1 MMKQQLSFLPLYA
14 VLLAGLTALPLSAR
28 ATDLLQVYHLAQ
40 QYDAEFSAARSNL
53 AAGRE
58 QAPQG
63 LAGLLPSIGLSGD
76 TTLHDNEIRSRGLTD
91 ERRYNSNGYALTL
104 TQPVFRWQNIVAY
117 KQSKTAVELAEARF
131 VEAGQNLI
139 LRVSA
144 AYFEVLNALATLEAA
159 RAQKTAIAQQLEQAK
174 LNFEV
179 GTATVVDAV
188 EAQSRYDLAEAQ
200 EIAGENELE
209 IRRETLRVL
218 IGEAPE
224 ILARLDPDKPILP
237 PEPKQMPPW
246 AEAAQQ
252 NNINVLIAA
261 HAAKIADKE
270 ISKASAGHYPTVDL
284 VARSGR
290 SRTLDGSGATRPET
304 DSGSIGLQLN
314 LPLFEGGYTSS
325 KMREAA
331 ARHQAAL
338 DLLEAARRNA
348 ALLARQNFLGVV
360 NGLAQIRA
368 LEAALA
374 SSLTA
379 LEHNKTGYEVGV
391 RINIDVLNAEQQVFT
406 TRRDLA
412 RAYHDTLLAR
422 LRLKAAVGTLDEADI
437 MEINA
442 LLK

>member
-1 MMKQQLSFLPLYA
+1 MKQLFFLLLYA
-14 VLLAGLTALPLSAR
+14 VFLLAALPAR
-28 ATDLLQVYHLAQ
+28 AVDLLRVYHLAQ
-40 QYDAEFSAARSNL
+40 QYDAEFSAARANL
-53 AAGRE
+53 EAGRE
-58 QAPQG
+58 QAAQG
-63 LAGLLPSIGLSGD
+63 LAGLLPSLTLSGE
-76 TTLHDNEIRSRGLTD
+76 TLWHDNEISSRGVSD
-91 ERRYNSNGYALTL
+91 DRRYNSHGYALTL
-104 TQPVFRWQNIVAY
+104 TQPVFRWQNFVAY
-117 KQSKTAVELAEARF
+117 DQGKIAVALAEARF

-139 LRVSA
+139 LRVSS
-144 AYFEVLNALATLEAA
+144 AYFDVLNALATLEAA

-179 GTATVVDAV
+179 GTATIVDAV
-188 EAQSRYDLAEAQ
+188 EAQSRYDLAQAQ

-224 ILARLDPDKPILP
+224 MLARLNPDKPILP
-237 PEPKQMPPW
+237 PQPVQMPPW
-246 AEAAQQ
+246 AEAAQK
-252 NNINVLIAA
+252 NNVSVLIAA
-261 HAAKIADKE
+261 HSADIADKE
-270 ISKASAGHYPTVDL
+270 MSRVRAGHYPTVDL
-284 VARSGR
+284 VASSGR

-314 LPLFEGGYTSS
+314 LPLFQGGYVSS
-325 KMREAA
+325 KAREAA
-331 ARHQAAL
+331 ANHQAAL
-338 DLLEAARRNA
+338 ALLESARRNA

-360 NGLAQIRA
+360 NGLAQIKA

-374 SSLTA
+374 SSLTS

-422 LRLKAAVGTLDEADI
+422 LRLKAAIGTLTEADI
-437 MEINA
+437 VEINA